1 MITDEM
7 VEAAAGAYWFEV
19 YGKYRKKPC
28 KWPDD
33 VYGNSRLLFRDGCR
47 AALEATFAAMPNP
60 DPVGCVSEMPGSNGG
75 FTMAVFRATDVPLGS
90 NLYLAPPSPAVIV
103 KALEWNAEANG
114 DFIAQSAVGWY
125 HIGFPARS
133 WNLTTPSG
141 DVPSFEILEYAKAAA
156 QADYETR
163 ILSAINTSPEPA
175 APAVP
180 EGWKLVPVYPTGE
193 MLKAAL
199 DACPVAPAGM
209 DSKEA
214 DYFCAAEEY
223 RAMLAAAPEDP
234 HV

>member
-103 KALEWNAEANG
+103 KALEWKQFPNQHG
-114 DFIAQSAVGWY
+114 VQWRAQGIFGWLHYISDRDDDGHHVGWF
-125 HIGFPARS
+125 HSVLGTFA
-133 WNLTTPSG
+133 T
-141 DVPSFEILEYAKAAA
+141 LEAAKAAA
-156 QADYETR
+156 QADYEAR
-163 ILSAINTSPEPA
+163 ILSALNTSPE
-175 APAVP
+175 APFH
-180 EGWKLVPVYPTGE
+180 
-193 MLKAAL
+193 
-199 DACPVAPAGM
+199 D
-209 DSKEA
+209 
-214 DYFCAAEEY
+214 
-223 RAMLAAAPEDP
+223 
-234 HV
+234 